1 MSPIPT
7 KQTPL
12 HSGNAIFSLRTAT
25 DRLSSRRRAFSLVEV
40 TIAIGLVSF
49 CLVAMLGVLPV
60 GLSQERKSTD
70 QTLATQ
76 ALSAVVADFQNAAT
90 NATNT
95 PAYNVAIP
103 KIGEQTKNSTLALDE
118 YFTTNSAKQFEVSCR
133 VEAPSTRF
141 SNYRLSVRVARSSQ
155 ANVAAN
161 LDTYGTDYVESVVL
175 KSAQ

>member
-1 MSPIPT
+1 MSPIPA
-7 KQTPL
+7 KNTPL
-12 HSGNAIFSLRTAT
+12 PTGNTMLLMRSGTVRPLLRH
-25 DRLSSRRRAFSLVEV
+25 RAFSLVEV

-95 PAYNVAIP
+95 PAYNVTIP
-103 KIGEQTKNSTLALDE
+103 KIGEAAVSSTLALDE
-118 YFTTNSAKQFEVSCR
+118 YFTTNSAKQFDVSCR